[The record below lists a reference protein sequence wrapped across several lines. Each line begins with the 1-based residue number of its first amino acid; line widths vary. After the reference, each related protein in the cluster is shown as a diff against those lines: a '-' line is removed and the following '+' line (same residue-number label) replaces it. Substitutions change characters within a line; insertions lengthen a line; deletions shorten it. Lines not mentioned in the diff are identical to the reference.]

1 MEHECKNLDN
11 QHTNP
16 RNHALDYVPTYFHIL
31 EPLSVPSFP
40 MRQIFFREGIRWLY
54 IYTRRNDTTWNILSP
69 SFPIIRNI
77 PTLGLGNLR
86 YFFKSQTITTVY
98 PMATSQQKFKATG
111 VFLTR
116 NVQGIASRNWPS
128 MRGPRALMFE
138 ASWDDGCWVPKKYRG
153 DKYPQAT

>member
-1 MEHECKNLDN
+1 MNVKTLTTNIQTPETMPLTMF
-11 QHTNP
+11 QHIFIFW
-16 RNHALDYVPTYFHIL
+16 NHWVYPVSQWGRYFF
-31 EPLSVPSFP
+31 EKVSDD
-40 MRQIFFREGIRWLY
+40 Y

-116 NVQGIASRNWPS
+116 NVQGIASRNRPS